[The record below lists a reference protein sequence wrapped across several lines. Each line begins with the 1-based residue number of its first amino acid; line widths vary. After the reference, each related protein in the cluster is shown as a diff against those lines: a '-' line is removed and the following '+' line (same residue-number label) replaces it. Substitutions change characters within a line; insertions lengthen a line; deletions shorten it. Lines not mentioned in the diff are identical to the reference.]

1 MPYLKLHRD
10 ETETETETQ
19 PPQPLPFSTAPRRFR
34 DAGEDGTPGEEG
46 MDSIARVEQALNR
59 VEGNF
64 ERLSEQVDELCEP
77 IRMADWL
84 DSEDDGPWAA

>member
-10 ETETETETQ
+10 ETETETEIQ
-19 PPQPLPFSTAPRRFR
+19 PPQPLPFSTAQRRFR
-34 DAGEDGTPGEEG
+34 DAGEDGTHGEKG

-64 ERLSEQVDELCEP
+64 DRLSKQVDELYEP
-77 IRMADWL
+77 LRMADWL
-84 DSEDDGPWAA
+84 DAEDDGPWAA